1 MDYWKRGD
9 NVPSNGLPGDDCT
22 NNNPASTR
30 AVFQGGQW
38 RVLDGSH
45 LLMSFGT
52 RGNEARRA
60 EEVIRHY
67 RLNRH
72 CFVGRPDP
80 SMNYW
85 LSQ

>member
-1 MDYWKRGD
+1 
-9 NVPSNGLPGDDCT
+9 
-22 NNNPASTR
+22 
-30 AVFQGGQW
+30 
-38 RVLDGSH
+38 
-45 LLMSFGT
+45 MSFGT

-72 CFVGRPDP
+72 CFVGRPNP

-85 LSQ
+85 LSE